1 MKKLI
6 TTALASAMVLSMAA
20 TSFAVVADIN
30 DNIHT
35 ANNSGL
41 VGADNKTS
49 YAYGT
54 TLYFPLVSDTN
65 TAVDSYDDVKGT
77 AIKQTWEMNGSA
89 ISKVEIIK
97 KKATDN
103 NYYYF
108 LSVATKDSTSTKAT
122 DVAGEIKLKKSGTNG
137 FETGVNLGF
146 TLAFPVAADTNEIL
160 DEVQLHKFAGD
171 EEDVINFDG
180 GYFTVNTVG
189 QGDLLI
195 SSNTKFNS
203 ELASWN
209 PQANLDFITFNNPS
223 FNKIGELTI
232 NAPAGSFLYVLN
244 SDKTFGKVNAT
255 YDEYEEAFKLK
266 TRTLGSYVISD
277 VALKTSA
284 GSTDN
289 GSKPNP
295 GTGAIA

>member
-1 MKKLI
+1 MKKFV

-20 TSFAVVADIN
+20 TSMAVVADIN

-41 VGADNKTS
+41 IGADSKATYS
-49 YAYGT
+49 YGS

-65 TAVDSYDDVKGT
+65 TSVSSYDDVKGT

-89 ISKVEIIK
+89 ISKVEIVK

-108 LSVATKDSTSTKAT
+108 LSVATKDNNSTKST

-146 TLAFPVAADTNEIL
+146 TLAFPVAADANEIL
-160 DEVQLHKFAGD
+160 DKVQLHKFVGD
-171 EEDVINFDG
+171 EEDVLNFDG

-189 QGDLLI
+189 QGDLLL
-195 SSNTKFNS
+195 SSNTKFNA
-203 ELASWN
+203 EIASWN
-209 PQANLDFITFNNPS
+209 PNANLDFITFNNAS

-232 NAPAGSFLYVLN
+232 NAPAGSYLYVLN
-244 SDKTFGKVNAT
+244 ADKTFSKVNAT

-277 VALKTSA
+277 VEFKISS
-284 GSTDN
+284 GS
-289 GSKPNP
+289 GSGKPNP
-295 GTGAIA
+295 GTGANA